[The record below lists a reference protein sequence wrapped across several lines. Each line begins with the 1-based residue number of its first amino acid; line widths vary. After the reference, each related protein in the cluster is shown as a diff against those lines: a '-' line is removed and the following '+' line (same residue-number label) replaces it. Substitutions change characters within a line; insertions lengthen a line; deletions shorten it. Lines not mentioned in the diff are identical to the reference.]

1 MSNVLEG
8 KTAIIT
14 GAGSGMGLATA
25 RLFHQHGANIVLAD
39 FSGAQEKTA
48 VELGDRTVPIQADI
62 SNAADAKAM
71 VEPGHQRIR
80 RTRHS
85 VQYCRAQM
93 LRWCS
98 TMRRWSPTSTR

>member
-71 VEPGHQRIR
+71 VSLAISEFGGLDILCNIAGRK
-80 RTRHS
+80 
-85 VQYCRAQM
+85 
-93 LRWCS
+93 CS
-98 TMRRWSPTSTR
+98 DGAAP